1 MISKVI
7 PFAEKNFL
15 PDWLIRI
22 GIRQLMK
29 AKLKEQSSLYSAN
42 VYEQKTGWINS
53 MKESPVAFSS
63 GKANKQH
70 YEVPAEFFEQV
81 LGPRMK
87 YSSCVWDS
95 NVNTLEEAENQ
106 MLHLTAERSG
116 IKDGMKILDLGCG
129 WGSFSLYIAENY
141 PLCDIVSVSNSG
153 IGNSLQ
159 IKTENNIYNAEVV
172 KKPFYEPDKSYSN

>member
-29 AKLKEQSSLYSAN
+29 AKLKEQSNLYS
-42 VYEQKTGWINS
+42 VHVDDQKTGWVNS

-106 MLHLTAERSG
+106 MLHLTAERSR
-116 IKDGMKILDLGCG
+116 IKDGMKI
-129 WGSFSLYIAENY
+129 
-141 PLCDIVSVSNSG
+141 
-153 IGNSLQ
+153 
-159 IKTENNIYNAEVV
+159 
-172 KKPFYEPDKSYSN
+172 